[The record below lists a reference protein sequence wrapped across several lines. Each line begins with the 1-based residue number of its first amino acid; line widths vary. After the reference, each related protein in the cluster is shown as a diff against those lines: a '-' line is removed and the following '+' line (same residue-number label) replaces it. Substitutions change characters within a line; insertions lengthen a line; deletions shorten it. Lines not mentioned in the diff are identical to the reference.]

1 MEEYSSEKVKRD
13 DIESEGA
20 RKGKGKL
27 KKRKGKGKYFC
38 KGETIRDLS
47 NSVPAAPRS

>member
-1 MEEYSSEKVKRD
+1 
-13 DIESEGA
+13 
-20 RKGKGKL
+20 L
-27 KKRKGKGKYFC
+27 KKSEVERESGGGQKEDGGNDK